1 MVRCRLFLCSIL
13 CLFLAS
19 CNQKP
24 EHSPAIG
31 EAFVGPLSINLKQD
45 LSAKA
50 QIIGTARHGDK
61 LEVLQTR
68 RSFSRVRTSGGIEGW
83 TDGKQLLST
92 RQMEELRRISG
103 QSAQMPSQGAATV
116 YEMVN
121 VHTTPNRNA
130 PSSHQLTENSSVD
143 VIGHRLAPRVPFQ
156 AASATAPVKPT
167 TPKRK
172 AKSKDKEK
180 EKEWSRGSIM
190 PPSPPAPPG
199 LPPDWLQLSA
209 SPLLKEK
216 RAKPIK
222 APPPPPKVDDWSLI
236 RTKDGKA
243 GWVLAGKLSMT
254 IPDDVAQY
262 AEGRRITSYFK
273 LGDSQNKEQQK
284 FHWLWTTI
292 AKGQVPYEFD
302 QIRVFIYNVR
312 RRRYETAYIERNV
325 KGYYPVTQQPVEV
338 SNRKEKLTVPGFSVI
353 VENKEGQLVRKT
365 YAFEGYRVRVI
376 QTEPWKRLSETDQ
389 IKPFEDLIP
398 LNSPAPEQTVTQPSW
413 WQRTK
418 AKLNA
423 LTNKAR

>member
-13 CLFLAS
+13 SLFLAS
-19 CNQKP
+19 CNQQP
-24 EHSPAIG
+24 ERSPAIG
-31 EAFVGPLSINLKQD
+31 EAFVGPLTINIRQD
-45 LSAKA
+45 LAAKA
-50 QIIGTARHGDK
+50 QVVGTAKHGDR

-68 RSFSRVRTSGGIEGW
+68 RSFSRVRNKEGIEGW

-92 RQMEELRRISG
+92 QQMEELRRISG

-116 YEMVN
+116 FEMVN
-121 VHTTPNRNA
+121 VHATPNRNA
-130 PSSHQLTENSSVD
+130 PSSHQLTENASVD
-143 VIGHRLAPRVPFQ
+143 VIGHRLAPRIPFQ
-156 AASATAPVKPT
+156 AAAPAAPVKPVA
-167 TPKRK
+167 PKRK
-172 AKSKDKEK
+172 PKLKDKEK
-180 EKEWSRGSIM
+180 EKVSRGSI
-190 PPSPPAPPG
+190 PPPPAPPPPG
-199 LPPDWLQLSA
+199 LPPNWLQLSD
-209 SPLLKEK
+209 SPVLKEK
-216 RAKPIK
+216 QAKPVK

-243 GWVLAGKLSMT
+243 GWVLTSKLSMT

-292 AKGQVPYEFD
+292 AKGQVSYEFD
-302 QIRVFIYNVR
+302 QIRVFIYNIR
-312 RRRYETAYIERNV
+312 RHRYETAYIERNV
-325 KGYYPVTQQPVEV
+325 KGYYPVTQHPVEV

-389 IKPFEDLIP
+389 TKPFEDLIP
-398 LNSPAPEQTVTQPSW
+398 LNAPAPEQPLSQPTW

-418 AKLNA
+418 ERLNVFSG
-423 LTNKAR
+423 KRK